1 MQVFHESDALQEN
14 FKYFN
19 EVNDF
24 MKDSI
29 ETYLIMRRQRER
41 EILSDATVNNLIRYI
56 SRCRFNIGEL
66 LEQYMIY
73 DRNFLDK
80 VFENH
85 FKFFVVKMI
94 FLEKKRGF
102 TYYSS

>member
-1 MQVFHESDALQEN
+1 MKVFHESDALQEN

-24 MKDSI
+24 MKDAI
-29 ETYLIMRRQRER
+29 ETYMIMRRQRER
-41 EILSDATVNNLIRYI
+41 EILSDAIVNNLIRCI

-80 VFENH
+80 VL
-85 FKFFVVKMI
+85 KIVLSFFVVKDD

-102 TYYSS
+102 A